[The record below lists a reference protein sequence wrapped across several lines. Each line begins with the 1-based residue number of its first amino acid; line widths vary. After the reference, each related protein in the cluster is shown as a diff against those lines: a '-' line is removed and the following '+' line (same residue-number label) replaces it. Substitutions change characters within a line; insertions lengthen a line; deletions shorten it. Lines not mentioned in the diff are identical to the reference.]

1 MTKIIGLWPFRWI
14 DWHFKCMFN
23 VHVLV
28 KFPCVVLLAFS
39 VYIAL
44 YNEVFVLHRALK
56 SMLRKLY

>member
-1 MTKIIGLWPFRWI
+1 
-14 DWHFKCMFN
+14 MFN